1 MQMAMEGRATAG
13 PNAATT
19 ERKKRRAN
27 AKAEMEKAKK
37 LAEGMKEGA
46 AYAAPPTSPDSQSS
60 EEERE
65 EGSYPE
71 PNASADSEPSGSQQG
86 TEDEDAEATQ
96 AAPRDPMQAADEGAE
111 DEGAEEADE
120 GAEEEQSSRGALARA
135 DELAATR
142 LAADDHDQDSKDT
155 KEEGD
160 TGDEEHE
167 AEEKDREGKGQ
178 AGPTL
183 TTAESAGGGDAC
195 SFSPPPVDRTHHSV
209 CLSPPRRE
217 RKLSGEDQQ
226 EDAKRSKSPEK
237 EDVGQDGMDGF
248 WERHREKMVQAAA
261 LQTQQNN
268 QLMAMMKQFVEEGRN
283 PVTGLPP
290 PARR

>member
-1 MQMAMEGRATAG
+1 MVLPKLFARASPSSGGHQGAPPGPPRQLDPTNEVRMVYDMVSRTAKLYGPAEAVGRCAGEWQLVLEGRITAG

-19 ERKKRRAN
+19 DRKERRAK
-27 AKAEMEKAKK
+27 AKETAKEKAKK

-120 GAEEEQSSRGALARA
+120 GAEEEQSSRARA

-142 LAADDHDQDSKDT
+142 LAAYDHDQDSEDT

-167 AEEKDREGKGQ
+167 TEEKDGEGKGQ

-183 TTAESAGGGDAC
+183 TTA
-195 SFSPPPVDRTHHSV
+195 
-209 CLSPPRRE
+209 
-217 RKLSGEDQQ
+217 
-226 EDAKRSKSPEK
+226 
-237 EDVGQDGMDGF
+237 
-248 WERHREKMVQAAA
+248 
-261 LQTQQNN
+261 
-268 QLMAMMKQFVEEGRN
+268 
-283 PVTGLPP
+283 
-290 PARR
+290 ARM